1 VTRATAKR
9 PATTERPPRPDSV
22 STALPTLASAVY
34 DRLRADILS
43 GELAPG
49 SKLRIEFL
57 RRRYQTGSSPIR
69 EALNRLSSDG
79 LIDRKEQRG
88 FFVAKVSG
96 DDLRELTD
104 TRCWLEALAL
114 RESMAAHPVEWEEQ
128 IVLST
133 HRLSRVPR
141 SSGDTYLEN
150 PEWERLHREF
160 HRSLISACGSR
171 WLLMFCEQLGD
182 QTYRYRQLAM
192 QSNFPKRDEGKD
204 HQAIMDAVV
213 GGRVDEAVRLLAA
226 HFRRTADIIL
236 KDRGALP
243 PAGAGVRRPARR
255 AKALRAQPGRRAAKG
270 A

>member
-1 VTRATAKR
+1 MATRAAAKR
-9 PATTERPPRPDSV
+9 TATKERRSRPDSLPA
-22 STALPTLASAVY
+22 SLPTLASEVH

-43 GELAPG
+43 GALAPG
-49 SKLRIEFL
+49 SKLQIDFL
-57 RRRYQTGSSPIR
+57 RRRCQTGSSPIR

-88 FFVAKVSG
+88 FFVARVSG
-96 DDLRELTD
+96 DDLRELTN
-104 TRCWLEALAL
+104 TRCWLEGLAL
-114 RESMAAHPVEWEEQ
+114 RESMAAHPVQWEEQ
-128 IVLST
+128 IVLSM

-171 WLLMFCEQLGD
+171 WLRSFCEQLSD
-182 QTYRYRQLAM
+182 QAYRYRQLAM

-204 HQAIMDAVV
+204 HRAIMDAAV
-213 GGRVDEAVRLLAA
+213 GGRAEEAVRLLTA

-236 KDRGALP
+236 KDRGALA
-243 PAGAGVRRPARR
+243 PADAGGRRPARR
-255 AKALRAQPGRRAAKG
+255 SRPARTARSQSR
-270 A
+270 

>member
-1 VTRATAKR
+1 MRTKATAKR
-9 PATTERPPRPDSV
+9 TVTKAKYSRPDS
-22 STALPTLASAVY
+22 LPTLASAVY

-88 FFVAKVSG
+88 FFVAQVSA
-96 DDLRELTD
+96 DDLRELTQ
-104 TRCWLEALAL
+104 TRCWLEGLAL

-141 SSGDTYLEN
+141 SSGDPYLEN

-171 WLLMFCEQLGD
+171 WLRMYCGQLGD
-182 QTYRYRQLAM
+182 QAYRYRQLAM
-192 QSNFPKRDEGKD
+192 QSNFPKRDEQKD
-204 HQAIMDAVV
+204 HRAIMDAAI
-213 GGRVDEAVRLLAA
+213 GGRVDEAVRLLTA

-236 KDRGALP
+236 KDRGALEP
-243 PAGAGVRRPARR
+243 DGARHPARR
-255 AKALRAQPGRRAAKG
+255 SKAVRAQPGRRPAKAA
-270 A
+270 

>member
-1 VTRATAKR
+1 MATRVTAKR
-9 PATTERPPRPDSV
+9 TATKPRPSRPDS
-22 STALPTLASAVY
+22 LPTLASAVY
-34 DRLRADILS
+34 DRLRTDILS
-43 GELAPG
+43 GELGPG

-88 FFVAKVSG
+88 FFVAQVSG
-96 DDLRELTD
+96 DDLRELTN
-104 TRCWLEALAL
+104 TRCWLEGLAL

-128 IVLST
+128 IVLSM

-171 WLLMFCEQLGD
+171 WLRSFCEQLGD
-182 QTYRYRQLAM
+182 QAYRYRQLAM
-192 QSNFPKRDEGKD
+192 QTSFPKRDERED
-204 HQAIMDAVV
+204 HRAIMDAAV
-213 GGRVDEAVRLLAA
+213 GGKVEEAVRLLTA
-226 HFRRTADIIL
+226 HYRRTADTIL
-236 KDRGALP
+236 KNREALA
-243 PAGAGVRRPARR
+243 PASVSSRRPARR
-255 AKALRAQPGRRAAKG
+255 SKAARVQPGRRAARV